1 MIHRNSTRPSR
12 PSAAAARSSSHPR
25 GSLLRRTLGVAAL
38 AVALGLVSEGAAQ
51 PLPVTS
57 LDSHVPKYND
67 RREIILFTIKHDS
80 IPLDRK
86 LAIYEA
92 RMSALRAEFRQARIA
107 EYEQQRMVQ
116 VADKSCT
123 NGSGGNKDCGAA
135 CFDSPSPEL
144 WTQREWTTYEGPDKG
159 WSVTNTPQS
168 SRVCVPMS
176 RAGKGRNYG
185 KATSTFRYR
194 PDAVSRRVDED
205 VTTLFNRISRPGTG
219 S

>member
-1 MIHRNSTRPSR
+1 MIHSNSTRPSR
-12 PSAAAARSSSHPR
+12 LSSAGVRFNPHPR
-25 GSLLRRTLGVAAL
+25 GSLARRMLGMAAL
-38 AVALGLVSEGAAQ
+38 AVALGFVSEAAAQ
-51 PLPVTS
+51 PLPVSS

-92 RMSALRAEFRQARIA
+92 RMTALRAEFRQARIA
-107 EYEQQRMVQ
+107 EYQQQQMVQ
-116 VADKSCT
+116 VVDKSCT
-123 NGSGGNKDCGAA
+123 NGSGGRKDCGAA
-135 CFDSPSPEL
+135 CIDSPSPEL
-144 WTQREWTTYEGPDKG
+144 WTQREWTTYDGTDKG
-159 WSVTNTPQS
+159 WSVANTAQS

-176 RAGKGRNYG
+176 RAGRGRNYG

-194 PDAVSRRVDED
+194 PEAVSRRVDED
-205 VTTLFNRISRPGTG
+205 ITTLFNRISRAGTG